1 MRVQVAVPE
10 AHVSPRILNAMLEG
24 TTRVNEALLE
34 HGDVPMFDDAVGH
47 IRWKPE
53 PPGQEHFDHAALVI
67 GRGWGDCDDMA
78 PYKAATLRVTGVD
91 PGARA
96 IVRKSGPKRWHAIVE
111 RSDGTI
117 DDPSRETGM
126 GQVHGVRGA
135 VVPVMFARSRSAVV
149 GGSYIARPQLALRP
163 LRDREGK
170 IEAWQ
175 ARADLPWHHQP
186 GNSPG
191 DVAMVALH
199 QSPVSSQAICGAC
212 RGGMRLGA
220 LSGMVDHDH
229 LDRVNC
235 IADACDGADWDEL
248 SEVYGD
254 EHATAAMQIVG
265 SFFSHFNPVKLIKKA
280 GRLVTSPLGRTA
292 LSFIPGVGPVASAA
306 LDMAS
311 PALQKMLREGGH
323 KIPGTAAVERPR
335 TGYRGLNIRVQP
347 FA

>member
-24 TTRVNEALLE
+24 TTRVNEALLA
-34 HGDVPMFDDAVGH
+34 HGDIPTFDQAVNR

-53 PPGQEHFDHAALVI
+53 PPGQEHFDHGALVLQ
-67 GRGWGDCDDMA
+67 RGWGDCDDMA
-78 PYKAATLRVTGVD
+78 PYKAATLRATGED

-111 RSDGTI
+111 RSDGSI

-135 VVPVMFARSRSAVV
+135 VVPVMFARGRSSVV

-199 QSPVSSQAICGAC
+199 QSPVSSQAITGAC

-220 LSGMVDHDH
+220 LSGMVDDDH

-235 IADACDGADWDEL
+235 IADACDGADFDEL
-248 SEVYGD
+248 AEVYGD
-254 EHATAAMQIVG
+254 EHAAAAMQIVG
-265 SFFSHFNPVKLIKKA
+265 SFFSHLNPVKLIKKA

-292 LSFIPGVGPVASAA
+292 MSFIPGVGPVASAA
-306 LDMAS
+306 LQYAS
-311 PALQKMLREGGH
+311 PALQKMLARGGH
-323 KIPGTAAVERPR
+323 KPHGFAAVEPSAR
-335 TGYRGLNIRVQP
+335 TFRGVNIRVQP